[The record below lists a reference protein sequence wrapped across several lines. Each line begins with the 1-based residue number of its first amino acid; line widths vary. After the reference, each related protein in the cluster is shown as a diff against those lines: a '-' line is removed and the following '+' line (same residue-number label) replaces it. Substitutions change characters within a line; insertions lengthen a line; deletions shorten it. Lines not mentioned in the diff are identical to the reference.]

1 MALSFRLNENTGHGG
16 DRLHLI
22 ILPKL
27 AKHGAGAP
35 PDFQHTRL
43 SMARQSTRA
52 AQILQYLR
60 SARALACHAE
70 ARVLKVGRRTS
81 TVFCQLWQD
90 DEMKP
95 VTSMAGVFIQPKT

>member
-52 AQILQYLR
+52 AQILHRDIDRQRYG
-60 SARALACHAE
+60 SATRFNAVNLLNGCLFA
-70 ARVLKVGRRTS
+70 
-81 TVFCQLWQD
+81 CQLQNRGD
-90 DEMKP
+90 FQK
-95 VTSMAGVFIQPKT
+95 AGEAAAMQSG